1 MTKAYDPENVFA
13 KILRGDLPCAKV
25 YESDHC
31 LAFKDIAPQ
40 APVHVLVVPKKP
52 YVDFCD
58 FSVNAS
64 AEEVMDFN
72 KTVGAVAVEMGLPE
86 DGYRLVSNIGTNG
99 GQEVP
104 HYHVHILG
112 GIKLGPILG
121 A

>member
-72 KTVGAVAVEMGLPE
+72 KTVGLAGR
-86 DGYRLVSNIGTNG
+86 RLSIGFKYWHEWRARG
-99 GQEVP
+99 SPLSCPYFGR
-104 HYHVHILG
+104 H
-112 GIKLGPILG
+112 
-121 A
+121 